1 MKRHRLLVLLAS
13 VLAALSPA
21 LTTHAD
27 RLTLV
32 NGDRLTGAVVAL
44 ADDELIFETPYA
56 GTLTVDWAQVAAL
69 ESDGPLTVVFADDVR
84 LVAPAEAGDDGLLTL
99 RSGGDP
105 NAVDAVDAVVARP
118 FAEVVAINP
127 PEVPPWRWSGHLSA
141 AITASSGNTEADR
154 TYVEGEVVARNERN
168 RFSLAGDVNEAEEDG
183 ETTASRRFARFG
195 YDRFVSERWYLNGNL
210 TATEDEFQDLALRAT
225 VGVAVGHQFAD
236 REGYSLSAELGAS
249 YVDEEFD
256 TAPDD
261 DYLAARWKLDL
272 ARALTD
278 GVELFHDHEILQG
291 VEDGDDRLIRTKT
304 GVRFSLWKSFVAAVQ
319 VNWDRDESPAPG
331 REKDD
336 TVWALNLGYS
346 W

>member
-1 MKRHRLLVLLAS
+1 MQRHRLLVLFAS

-21 LTTHAD
+21 LPTDAD

-32 NGDRLTGAVVAL
+32 NGDHLTGTVVAL
-44 ADDELIFETPYA
+44 ADGALTFETAYA
-56 GTLTVDWAQVAAL
+56 GELTVDWTQVAAL
-69 ESDGPLTVVFADDVR
+69 ESDGPLTVVFTDDVR
-84 LVAPAEAGDDGLLTL
+84 LVAAAEAGDDGLLTL
-99 RSGGDP
+99 RSGD
-105 NAVDAVDAVVARP
+105 DAAPDAVVARP

-141 AITASSGNTEADR
+141 AVTASSGNTEADR
-154 TYVEGEVVARNERN
+154 TYVEGEVVARDERN

-210 TATEDEFQDLALRAT
+210 TATEDEFQDLSLRTT
-225 VGVAVGHQFAD
+225 VGVALGHQFAD
-236 REGYSLSAELGAS
+236 REGYSLAAELGAS
-249 YVDEEFD
+249 YVEEDFD

-278 GVELFHDHEILQG
+278 GVELFHDHELLQG

-331 REKDD
+331 RDKDD
-336 TVWALNLGYS
+336 RVWALNLGYS

>member
-21 LTTHAD
+21 LTTAAD

-32 NGDRLTGAVVAL
+32 NGDRLTGTVVAL
-44 ADDELIFETPYA
+44 ADGELTFETAYA
-56 GTLTVDWAQVAAL
+56 GTLTVDWAQVAAF

-84 LVAPAEAGDDGLLTL
+84 LVAPAETGDDGLLTL
-99 RSGGDP
+99 RSDGEAG
-105 NAVDAVDAVVARP
+105 AVVARP

-127 PEVPPWRWSGHLSA
+127 PEIPPWRWSGHLSA
-141 AITASSGNTEADR
+141 AVTASSGNTEADR
-154 TYVEGEVVARNERN
+154 TYVEGEVVARHERN

-183 ETTASRRFARFG
+183 DTTASRRFARFG

-210 TATEDEFQDLALRAT
+210 TATEDEFQDLALRTT

-278 GVELFHDHEILQG
+278 GVEPFHDHEILQG

-336 TVWALNLGYS
+336 RVWALSVGYS